1 MSAALRAAAATSAAV
16 VLAVA
21 CSDGERRPEEQASS
35 EAPPGVAEGEPM
47 PASTAAAW
55 TWPSSTPEREGVDA
69 AALAILDTELAAGEH
84 GFIDA
89 LLVIRHGKLVVDRRY
104 RHDYVAASAAYDQTA
119 HPYNY
124 YHPDWHPYV
133 KGRAPHTVQS
143 VTKSVTSA
151 LIGIAIGRGEIAGG
165 VEAPA
170 LALLGDREFP
180 DPDGRKAAIE
190 LADLL
195 TMRAGIAW
203 DESSVA
209 YTDPRNDCA
218 QMEASTDWIQFVLG
232 KPMAAAPGEVW
243 VYSSGVSQLLSG
255 ILAAATGVTA
265 DVYAERHLFGP
276 LGIRDYYWKKT
287 PDGLPDT
294 EGGLYLLPE
303 DLARIGY
310 LYLHDGVWEGRR
322 VVPEGWVTASVEP
335 WVKDVAPANG
345 APDWGYGYQW
355 WVRDDVPAP
364 GSRLFAARG
373 YGGQLLLVV
382 PSLDLVTVWNGWDIF
397 ERPPASMSL
406 FLERVVPAV
415 RGDGVVAPGS

>member
-1 MSAALRAAAATSAAV
+1 LRGSTRPPPRAAA
-16 VLAVA
+16 
-21 CSDGERRPEEQASS
+21 
-35 EAPPGVAEGEPM
+35 PP
-47 PASTAAAW
+47 
-55 TWPSSTPEREGVDA
+55 
-69 AALAILDTELAAGEH
+69 AALAALDAELSRGEH
-84 GFIDA
+84 GNIDA
-89 LLVIRHGKLVVDRRY
+89 LLVIRHGKVVADHRY
-104 RHDYVAASAAYDQTA
+104 RHDYVAASAAYDQTP

-133 KGRAPHTVQS
+133 KGREPHTLQS

-151 LIGIAIGRGEIAGG
+151 LIGIAIGRGEISG
-165 VEAPA
+165 VAAPA
-170 LALLGDREFP
+170 LAMLGPRQFP

-190 LADLL
+190 LEDLL

-203 DESSVA
+203 DESSVP

-218 QMEASTDWIQFVLG
+218 RMEASGDWVQFVLDL
-232 KPMAAAPGEVW
+232 PMAAAPGSVW

-255 ILAAATGVTA
+255 ILAATTGVTA

-276 LGIRDYYWKKT
+276 LGITDYYWKKT
-287 PDGLPDT
+287 PGGLPDT
-294 EGGLYLLPE
+294 EGGLYLRPD

-310 LYLHDGVWEGRR
+310 LYLHDGIWEGVRIL
-322 VVPEGWVTASVEP
+322 PEGWVKASIEP
-335 WVKDVAPANG
+335 WVTDVNPANA

-355 WVRDDVPAP
+355 WLRDGVPAP

-382 PSLDLVTVWNGWDIF
+382 PSLDVITVFCGWDIF
-397 ERPPASMSL
+397 ERPPVSTQL

-415 RGDGVVAPGS
+415 HAGGAAPGI